1 MCRVCEGPLLFGP
14 TTRQRKPR
22 REQEIQRLLINSP
35 SAGIGDAGSSG
46 GVLET
51 SPGSCTY
58 AVNGSA
64 HCSDMA
70 SVDPTL
76 LRGRE
81 VSHLHPTI
89 FARDHAEF
97 GVLCHHADSW
107 R

>member
-1 MCRVCEGPLLFGP
+1 MSSLRRALAIRPHNEAAK
-14 TTRQRKPR
+14 KPR

-35 SAGIGDAGSSG
+35 SAGISDAGSSG

-97 GVLCHHADSW
+97 GVLSKHADSSC
-107 R
+107 

>member
-1 MCRVCEGPLLFGP
+1 VSSLRRALAIRPHNEAAK
-14 TTRQRKPR
+14 KPR

-97 GVLCHHADSW
+97 GVLSKHADSSC
-107 R
+107 

>member
-1 MCRVCEGPLLFGP
+1 VSSLRRALAIRPHNEAAK
-14 TTRQRKPR
+14 KPR

-97 GVLCHHADSW
+97 GVLSNHADSSC
-107 R
+107 